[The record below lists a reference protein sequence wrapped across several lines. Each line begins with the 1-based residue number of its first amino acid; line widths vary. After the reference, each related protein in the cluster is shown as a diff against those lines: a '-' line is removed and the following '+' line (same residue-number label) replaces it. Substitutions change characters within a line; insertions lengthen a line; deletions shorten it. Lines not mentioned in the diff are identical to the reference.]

1 MRKLIVNADDFGFNK
16 EITDGIILC
25 HQQGCVTSTT
35 LMANMLAADYA
46 ADRSKIY
53 TNLSVGVHLNLTI
66 GVPLSN
72 LQHISS
78 LIDSNGQFFNYQR
91 FRRRLVSG
99 KIQKKH
105 IENEFSAQIERT
117 MELGI
122 SPTHLDSH
130 HNIHVFPKVFLI
142 VVKLA
147 KRFKIER
154 IRTNRGFY
162 FVDKSGSCNIKL
174 HILGLKVNIKRLP
187 KSLYYEGLNVA
198 TGLVGLRTP
207 NRKIGFYKLI
217 SASFLKYDL
226 DSWQRFLSNLPQ
238 GVNEFVAHPGLM
250 SNDILDRPE
259 YRKKRVEEFKLMS
272 NAETRKIC
280 ENKDIY
286 LVNFTSI

>member
-16 EITDGIILC
+16 EITDGIIRC

-46 ADRSKIY
+46 ADRSKNH

-66 GVPLSN
+66 GMPSSN
-72 LQHISS
+72 PQDISS
-78 LIDSNGQFFNYQR
+78 LIDSNGKFFNYQM
-91 FRRRLVSG
+91 FRQRLVSG
-99 KIQKKH
+99 KIKKKH
-105 IENEFSAQIERT
+105 IENEFAAQIERT
-117 MELGI
+117 TKLGI

-142 VVKLA
+142 MVKLA
-147 KRFKIER
+147 KRFKIKR

-162 FVDKSGSCNIKL
+162 FLDKNGSCTIKRHL
-174 HILGLKVNIKRLP
+174 LGLKVNTKRLP
-187 KSLYYEGLNVA
+187 KTLYYEGLNLA
-198 TGLVGLRTP
+198 TSLMGLRTP

-217 SASFLKYDL
+217 SASILKYDL
-226 DSWQRFLSNLPQ
+226 NSWQRLLSNLPQ

-259 YRKKRVEEFKLMS
+259 YRKKRVEEFKLLS
-272 NAETRKIC
+272 NPETRRIC
-280 ENKDIY
+280 ENNDIY